1 MKTVYDFFFHR
12 KKREAGCE
20 RKDNI
25 MHILAPSML
34 GMCICAICLCGASWA
49 WFTAST
55 GSIMQVITTPQYD
68 LSIKVT
74 DGANEINGTSSDEGT
89 KYTLT
94 GGTTYTVTLS
104 ATGTERATGYCVVRI
119 GGTTYYSDQIFAV
132 SEFTFTVKA
141 GKDGEMTITTNWGT
155 CALEIQDKIK
165 QDSVINTANMD

>member
-1 MKTVYDFFFHR
+1 MKTVYDFFFYR

-20 RKDNI
+20 RKDSI

-34 GMCICAICLCGASWA
+34 GICICAICLCGASWA

-55 GSIMQVITTPQYD
+55 GSSMQAITTPQYG
-68 LSIKVT
+68 LSVT
-74 DGANEINGTSSDEGT
+74 VTGDANEINGTSSDEGT

-119 GGTTYYSDQIFAV
+119 DGTTYYSEQIFAV
-132 SEFTFTVKA
+132 SEFTFTVEA
-141 GKDGEMTITTNWGT
+141 GKDCEMTITTNWGT
-155 CALEIQDKIK
+155 CALELPDKIK
-165 QDSVINTANMD
+165 QGSVIDTANMD